1 MAAYIFVGRITRMS
15 EKRTA
20 INELASNLLYVIMS
34 LPNRTQQQYLVE
46 KMYDTMLAKVRQGE
60 YHDLRI

>member
-1 MAAYIFVGRITRMS
+1 MS
-15 EKRTA
+15 EKRAA
-20 INELASNLLYVIMS
+20 INELASDLLYVIIS

-46 KMYDTMLAKVRQGE
+46 KMYDTMLTKARKGE